1 MQVRDPIQIGELLRK
16 LFILREDG
24 SIDHDML
31 IAHLRAEELHQQ
43 SSINHKPSARLEETL
58 ARARTINPLNN
69 DKDQSREPAGLDG
82 EFRPQD

>member
-1 MQVRDPIQIGELLRK
+1 MQVRDPIQIGDLLRK

-43 SSINHKPSARLEETL
+43 PSINHKPS
-58 ARARTINPLNN
+58 TINPLNN